1 MTREHGGRHDYS
13 YGGRRDE
20 GFLLGIPSLAVSLVA
35 GAGSFRDRARI
46 AADMVQRFA
55 RTPLGQPAL
64 FNINVPDVPYEEL
77 RGLEVTRLGRRTRPN
92 RW

>member
-1 MTREHGGRHDYS
+1 
-13 YGGRRDE
+13 
-20 GFLLGIPSLAVSLVA
+20 
-35 GAGSFRDRARI
+35 
-46 AADMVQRFA
+46 MVQRFA

-77 RGLEVTRLGRRTRPN
+77 RAWRSRGLAGATRPN